1 MYQVRINE
9 NIMIETRNFSLF
21 HFKQNQIKENFPSEC
36 NLASIFVILILIFFQ
51 SERVYALGETLP
63 VEISVKQSDAYVT
76 INHEKISDYS
86 IKRQQ
91 FHKGRVI
98 QAQPQSIKMFS
109 IEGDGHKEIFM
120 IQTDDDSNEQISDG
134 IYSEKVTVTVKP
146 REYKN
151 NDKPMVYDRWLYY
164 QVDNGS
170 VKYMTPQQYSK
181 RVDPTYYEK
190 NSLGKLQ
197 AYKKG
202 AGIAIPSNAVN
213 SEPKLDVRVDTKPVL
228 INKRAFQFT
237 TRKVIDR
244 SEVLER

>member
-36 NLASIFVILILIFFQ
+36 NLASIFVMVILIFFQ
-51 SERVYALGETLP
+51 SERVHALGETLP
-63 VEISVKQSDAYVT
+63 VEISVKQSDVYVT
-76 INHEKISDYS
+76 IDHEKIADYS

-91 FHKGRVI
+91 FHKGKAI
-98 QAQPQSIKMFS
+98 QARPQSIKMFS

-120 IQTDDDSNEQISDG
+120 MRTDDDSKEQVSDG
-134 IYSEKVTVTVKP
+134 IYSEKVTVTVMP

-170 VKYMTPQQYSK
+170 IKYMTPQQYSK

-202 AGIAIPSNAVN
+202 AGIAATSIPVN
-213 SEPKLDVRVDTKPVL
+213 SEPKLDVRVNTRPVL
-228 INKRAFQFT
+228 KNKQVFQFT
-237 TRKVIDR
+237 TRKAIDR